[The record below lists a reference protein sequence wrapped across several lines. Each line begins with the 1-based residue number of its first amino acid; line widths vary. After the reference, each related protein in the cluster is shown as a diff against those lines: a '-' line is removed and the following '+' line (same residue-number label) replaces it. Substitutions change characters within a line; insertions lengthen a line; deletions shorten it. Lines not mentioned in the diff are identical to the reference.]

1 MFLLTYLAGDPLTD
15 ETIAHDCFQHLNPSG
30 DRRTMKLF
38 FFRQG
43 IGKMAFWVFGVG
55 LASWI
60 MLSAS
65 ASTFAQDSKPEVP
78 SNPIYVIRVIEVM
91 PEDLASWRENV
102 RAKQEKFNSAPDS
115 SQWGTWRIAT
125 GPRTGQFA
133 RGFATTPELYSNP
146 VHPSQGM
153 AASWETEEAAYW
165 LEHVQPLQ
173 ESSGNR
179 QIWRPIKGLRSEG
192 LPQDKTPKYLR
203 HRRWRMKPGMYQRLE
218 ANYKKRIAVMDHC
231 GHPIDFSIA
240 RLSDGGDFMIYAET
254 TAFNDM
260 ADIPGPEQIR
270 DAFIAVHGEGSWEKY
285 LEEHNAVMQ
294 ENAIVETE
302 TWVYE
307 ESLSNL
313 VMGPAPKSD

>member
-1 MFLLTYLAGDPLTD
+1 M
-15 ETIAHDCFQHLNPSG
+15 
-30 DRRTMKLF
+30 MKLF
-38 FFRQG
+38 FTAQG
-43 IGKMAFWVFGVG
+43 LGKTASWVVGVG

-60 MLSAS
+60 TLAASGSAF
-65 ASTFAQDSKPEVP
+65 AEDSTPGVA
-78 SNPIYVIRVIEVM
+78 SNPIYVFRFIEVM
-91 PEDLASWRENV
+91 PEDVASWRENV
-102 RAKQEKFNSAPDS
+102 RAKQQKFNSKPDS
-115 SQWGTWRIAT
+115 SQWGTWRIVT
-125 GPRTGQFA
+125 GPRTNQFV

-153 AASWETEEAAYW
+153 AASWDMEEAAYW
-165 LEHVQPLQ
+165 LEHVEPLQ
-173 ESSGNR
+173 EWTGNR
-179 QIWRPIKGLRSEG
+179 QIWRPIAGLRSEG
-192 LPQDKTPKYLR
+192 LPQDKAPKYLQ

-218 ANYKKRIAVMDHC
+218 ANYKKMIAAMDHC

-260 ADIPGPEQIR
+260 ADIPGMEQIR
-270 DAFIAVHGEGSWEKY
+270 DAFIAVHGEGSWEKF

-294 ENAIVETE
+294 ENAVVETE

-313 VMGPAPKSD
+313 VMGPPPKSDRAK